1 MSLFLEVTQAGMVGI
16 TLTVLVYLLC
26 HRLAYNLRDVGIT
39 SAILLSVLMRYGLP
53 TPPVSHALG
62 ITLLNGIFL
71 TVLALIY
78 SRPSRI
84 PPIDLENQC
93 GWRKW
98 ACNLFRNDCK

>member
-1 MSLFLEVTQAGMVGI
+1 MSLFLEVTQAGMMGVTI
-16 TLTVLVYLLC
+16 TVLIYLLC
-26 HRLAYNLRDVGIT
+26 HRRAYNLRDVGIA
-39 SAILLSVLMRYGLP
+39 SAILLSLLSRYGL
-53 TPPVSHALG
+53 PVSHALG

-93 GWRKW
+93 GWKRW
-98 ACNLFRNDCK
+98 ACDLFGNDCK